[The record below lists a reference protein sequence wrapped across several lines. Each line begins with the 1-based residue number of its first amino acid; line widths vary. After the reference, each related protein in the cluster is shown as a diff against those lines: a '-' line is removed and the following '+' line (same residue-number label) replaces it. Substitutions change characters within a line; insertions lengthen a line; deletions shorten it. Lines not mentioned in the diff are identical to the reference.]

1 MFALNEGY
9 QWKSSHFAD
18 SLHGVVYLASGNHQ
32 ERMRRNVLGDFAWQ
46 LFDPQL
52 YLAGLA
58 ADRRTKVCARL
69 ATYPWFGVTGLPDFD
84 SGNTSLTRWQSRIQ
98 GMIARGWP
106 GTAPTGTNIAAC
118 ARSAVEFQAD
128 RGCTHII
135 LPTPLIDEREDEA
148 QAQGEWIDAG
158 LEAAQDV
165 DVGQPIVATVAVSEG
180 VLNEAAFDRGGFLET
195 IVDQVS
201 AREGVVGAY
210 IVVAQVQS
218 HHPLQPPELV
228 SRAYAYLTRAFVGCG
243 YDFVFVNFA
252 DSFGVA
258 CAGLGA
264 SGFATGPSQSL
275 RRLSLAGF
283 QDDGGGTP
291 LPHLYSHPVIG
302 EFLPER
308 DLSVLADKQLLAH
321 VKDSTVHSG
330 DLFNALERTGSA
342 ANVAA
347 WVESRNNVTAASRH
361 FIARMIA
368 EGTHYARRTPE
379 HRAAR
384 ALRWLTEAAQKQA
397 LLARELRGE
406 TIEPTYAPAATWLEQ
421 YREDA

>member
-32 ERMRRNVLGDFAWQ
+32 ERIRRNVLGDFSWQ

-52 YLAGLA
+52 YLAGLEA
-58 ADRRTKVCARL
+58 SERTKACARL

-84 SGNTSLTRWQSRIQ
+84 SGSVSLTRWQSRIQ
-98 GMIARGWP
+98 ELIGRRWP
-106 GTAPTGTNIAAC
+106 GTAPTGDAIPTA
-118 ARSAVEFQAD
+118 ARSAVEFQAE

-135 LPTPLIDEREDEA
+135 LPTPLIAEREDEA

-158 LEAAQDV
+158 LEAAQDI
-165 DVGQPIVATVAVSEG
+165 DVGQPIVATVALSEG
-180 VLNEAAFDRGGFLET
+180 VLNDSAFDRGGFLDT

-201 AREGVVGAY
+201 SRDGVIGAY
-210 IVVAQVQS
+210 IVVAQLQS
-218 HHPLQPPELV
+218 HHPLHLPESV
-228 SRAYAYLTRAFVGCG
+228 SRAYAHLTRAFVGCG

-252 DSFGVA
+252 DTFGVA
-258 CAGLGA
+258 CVGLGA

-291 LPHLYSHPVIG
+291 LPRLYSHPVIG

-308 DLSVLADKQLLAH
+308 ELSVLADKGHLSL

-330 DLFNALERTGSA
+330 DLFSALERTGSA
-342 ANVAA
+342 ERVAA
-347 WVESRNNVTAASRH
+347 WVESRNNVAAATKH

-368 EGTHYARRTPE
+368 EGTYYARRTPE

-384 ALRWLTEAAQKQA
+384 ASRWLTEAAEKQQF
-397 LLARELRGE
+397 LARKLRGE
-406 TIEPTYAPAATWLEQ
+406 TIEPTYAPAATWLEH
-421 YREDA
+421 YRETN